1 MEDTIK
7 LYKEVI
13 IQIATPWGTGT
24 GFFVKEYDLIVTN
37 RHVIA
42 GAIEVVIS
50 GKNLKKVIANVLF
63 TDPVYDLAFLSVP
76 ESANFKDVKLS
87 APGDDVHEGDK
98 IIAMGHPY
106 GLRFTATQ
114 GIISKAKR
122 LWNGTDY
129 IQVDAAINPGNSGGP
144 LIDED
149 NKVIGVNTFI
159 IADGVNLG
167 FALPVNY
174 LKETYKAYK
183 ELGSQISTRCPA
195 CKNVVAKID
204 VQSDYCPNCGQKI
217 YENEFEAKPYLP
229 SSAGKKIDEIITKL
243 GYDVRLT
250 RIGFNFWEIEEGSAL
265 IKVSY
270 NPNTRYVLAWAV
282 LCKLPKSN
290 IAAIYEFL
298 LKENYKLKGLSFS
311 VMQQDIA
318 ITAMQIFDQDLNIE
332 TGTDLFKR
340 LFKKADDYDDALIDM
355 GAVPLAEEID

>member
-1 MEDTIK
+1 MENTIK

-24 GFFVKEYDLIVTN
+24 GFYVKDYDLIVTN
-37 RHVIA
+37 RHVVE

-50 GKNLKKVIANVLF
+50 GKNLKKIISNVLY

-76 ESANFKDVKLS
+76 EGTAFKDVKLCD
-87 APGDDVHEGDK
+87 GDAVHEGDK

-144 LIDED
+144 LINE
-149 NKVIGVNTFI
+149 NNEVVGVNTFI
-159 IADGVNLG
+159 ISDGVNLG

-174 LKETYKAYK
+174 LKETYNSYK
-183 ELGSQISTRCPA
+183 EIGSQISTRCSA
-195 CKNVVAKID
+195 CKNVIAKID

-217 YENEFEAKPYLP
+217 NENEFTGKPYLP
-229 SSAGKKIDEIITKL
+229 SSAGKKIEEIITNL
-243 GYDVRLT
+243 GYDVRIT
-250 RIGFNFWEIEEGSAL
+250 RVGFNFWEIEEGSAL
-265 IKVSY
+265 IKINY
-270 NPNTRYVLAWAV
+270 NKNTRYVLAWAV

-298 LKENYKLKGLSFS
+298 LKENYNLKGLSFS

-318 ITAMQIFDQDLNIE
+318 ITAMQVFDMDLNME

-340 LFKKADDYDDALIDM
+340 LFKKSDDYDDVLIDM
-355 GAVPLAEEID
+355 GAVPLTEEED